1 MKVTV
6 LPTRCDGVAYERGE
20 LKRAPCTKGDLQI
33 VDTREN
39 NLNRIV
45 KVAKL
50 TTPYSIKQLLEVH
63 IVWMNDNKMCLSGF
77 ERVVK
82 DGRIIDYAQSW
93 VCLIDQ
99 EQGKDNENILPQREN
114 WRH

>member
-1 MKVTV
+1 MKVMV
-6 LPTRCDGVAYERGE
+6 LPTRRDGVAYERGE
-20 LKRAPCTKGDLQI
+20 LRRAPCTEGDLQV

-50 TTPYSIKQLLEVH
+50 TTAYSTLELLECH
-63 IVWMNDNKMCLSGF
+63 IVWMNENKMCLSGF
-77 ERVVK
+77 ERVFK
-82 DGRIIDYAQSW
+82 DGKVVDYAQSW

-99 EQGKDNENILPQREN
+99 EQGKDNENILPMREN